1 MEMHRTW
8 QQLSGDRE
16 IKLTFKRFEYFMQA
30 AKDI

>member
-8 QQLSGDRE
+8 QQLSGDGE
-16 IKLTFKRFEYFMQA
+16 IKLTFKRLDYFMQA